1 MKRLIYATAIA
12 VALASPAAALTGAQ
26 VKQSSP
32 LYGRAYIWGVLE
44 GYLFI
49 GGSDDSV
56 KDQAQQQLRL
66 KCLMDAKITDST
78 FYEAVMHHIDRTPAN
93 LTEHAVGAVLQTLV
107 EMCDR

>member
-1 MKRLIYATAIA
+1 MTRLIHIIA
-12 VALASPAAALTGAQ
+12 FTVALVSPAFALTGAQ
-26 VKQSSP
+26 LKQSSP
-32 LYGRAYIWGVLE
+32 VYGRAYIWGVLE

-56 KDQAQQQLRL
+56 KDQAQKQLRL
-66 KCLMDAKITDST
+66 KCLMNAKITDST

-93 LTEHAVGAVLQTLV
+93 LTEPAVGAVLQTLV